1 MLYYCV
7 VIKIVYVV
15 YGIWLEINI
24 IFLDRGIGKGNV
36 MFLYYEIFIIIIIII
51 GVSLYF
57 NFLLLFRKV

>member
-57 NFLLLFRKV
+57 NFLLLFRKI

>member
-36 MFLYYEIFIIIIIII
+36 MFLCNEIFIIIIIII

-57 NFLLLFRKV
+57 NFLLLFRKI